1 MKKMSTIAELDAKM
15 ERIAASV
22 NMTIE
27 QFRKLPRQRFIKI
40 CNQYNLNNK

>member
-15 ERIAASV
+15 QRIAESV
-22 NMTIE
+22 NMTVE

-40 CNQYNLNNK
+40 CNQFNLNNK